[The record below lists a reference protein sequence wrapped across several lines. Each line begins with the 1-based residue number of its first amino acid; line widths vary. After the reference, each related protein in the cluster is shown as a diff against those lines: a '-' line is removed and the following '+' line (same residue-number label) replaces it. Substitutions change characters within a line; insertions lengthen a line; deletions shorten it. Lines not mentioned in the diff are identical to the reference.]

1 MNDVAINQP
10 EVLSAVTAVFWQYE
24 RAFLGNDTDTLNHL
38 FWNNQLTVRFGIA
51 EIQYG
56 AEAIY
61 RWRENWLPSFSLA
74 RSLRNLVIKTFG
86 DAFATADVEFLRDN
100 EPVGRQSQVWVKFPQ
115 GWRVVSAHVSMLE
128 TQVV

>member
-1 MNDVAINQP
+1 MDESAINLP
-10 EVLSAVTAVFWQYE
+10 EVLAEVTAVFRQYE
-24 RAFLGNDTDTLNHL
+24 QAFLVNDTGTLNDL
-38 FWNNQLTVRFGIA
+38 FWNSQLTVRFGIA
-51 EIQYG
+51 EMQYG
-56 AEAIY
+56 AESIY
-61 RWRENWLPSFSLA
+61 LWREHWRPSAPLA

-86 DAFATADVEFLRDN
+86 DSFATADVEFLRDN